1 MVSAGDFAPIV
12 VQTTACG
19 GAGSVLFVEKSWEA
33 SLWSVVLRK
42 AGYQE
47 PSVTPNHDLM
57 RHILLY
63 SFDWLK
69 VPRYSFGTLLRVCFL
84 FVR

>member
-1 MVSAGDFAPIV
+1 MVSAGNFAPIV

-19 GAGSVLFVEKSWEA
+19 GAGSVRFGSVLFCSVLFVGKSWEA
-33 SLWSVVLRK
+33 SLWTVLRK
-42 AGYQE
+42 GGY
-47 PSVTPNHDLM
+47 
-57 RHILLY
+57 ILLY

-69 VPRYSFGTLLRVCFL
+69 VPGYSFGTLLRVCFL

>member
-1 MVSAGDFAPIV
+1 LLLLSYRLQPV
-12 VQTTACG
+12 VELVRFC
-19 GAGSVLFVEKSWEA
+19 SVLFVEKSWEA

-42 AGYQE
+42 GGYQE
-47 PSVTPNHDLM
+47 PSVTPNHDLI